1 METFERAVA
10 DARNLRGEQSI
21 GVRLC
26 SGIAN
31 KAVLSLCT
39 EMGLPSAPDNLM

>member
-10 DARNLRGEQSI
+10 DARNLRGERSI

-26 SGIAN
+26 SGTAD

-39 EMGLPSAPDNLM
+39 EMGLLSSDNLM